1 MKEKFAEL
9 LTLFDKK
16 CSEES
21 KIFDTLWVNDQ
32 RAWVW
37 QVDEDTLFVRLN
49 QSNINDQML
58 VICGVLRDKES
69 IKRLKS
75 LHKEALRDL
84 LTSQDGNDF
93 GRRMI
98 KAVQEAFIHVDEH
111 VIVLTKMGDE
121 AQDDIKI
128 FFLPQTTKR
137 TTLLSALLKIAE

>member
-69 IKRLKS
+69 VKRLKS

-121 AQDDIKI
+121 GQDDIKI

>member
-1 MKEKFAEL
+1 M
-9 LTLFDKK
+9 
-16 CSEES
+16 
-21 KIFDTLWVNDQ
+21 W
-32 RAWVW
+32 R
-37 QVDEDTLFVRLN
+37 VDEDTLFIRFN
-49 QSNINDQML
+49 QSNIDDQML

-84 LTSQDGNDF
+84 LTCQDGNDF

-98 KAVQEAFIHVDEH
+98 KAVQESFIHVDEH
-111 VIVLTKMGDE
+111 VIVLTKMGDD
-121 AQDDIKI
+121 AQDDMKI

>member
-69 IKRLKS
+69 VKRLKS